1 MSYNPFYCYADDIVE
16 RVLMHAHYFV
26 DEMCTIRQVA
36 EWSGWSKSIVHND
49 LVKKLPHINHE
60 LYKEV
65 QILIELN
72 KEERNYR
79 GGIAV
84 HKTKKQSS

>member
-36 EWSGWSKSIVHND
+36 EWSGWSKSVVHDD
-49 LVKKLPHINHE
+49 LVK
-60 LYKEV
+60 
-65 QILIELN
+65 
-72 KEERNYR
+72 R
-79 GGIAV
+79 
-84 HKTKKQSS
+84 